1 MNDHAGSLP
10 AQCYLLACD
19 PQRHTVPDRHQL
31 GLLMRGA
38 VLAELLLSGALT
50 DDNGFAG
57 AAGSVQSSGVL
68 GDVLGEVAASK
79 PRRWG
84 AWIRKGWKPTLNTVE
99 ADLREHGVIDV
110 TTKTVLGIVVR
121 RRVTILDEPR
131 ALRLRAVVTDA
142 VQGTGE
148 VSLLT
153 ERDALLA
160 GLATAVELK
169 TTGSVTE
176 RWRLRRRIADI
187 QRRGEP
193 VVPAL
198 RAAFGQLRAARTS
211 GGGGG
216 A

>member
-1 MNDHAGSLP
+1 MGGLP
-10 AQCYLLACD
+10 AQCYVLACD
-19 PQRHTVPDRHQL
+19 PERHTLPDRHQL

-38 VLAELLLSGALT
+38 TLAELMLAGALT
-50 DDNGFAG
+50 DDNGFARVAEG
-57 AAGSVQSSGVL
+57 APSDFPGVP
-68 GDVLGEVAASK
+68 GAVLAEVAASK

-84 AWIRKGWKPTLNTVE
+84 AWIRREWKPTLGQVE
-99 ADLREHGVIDV
+99 AGLSERGTIDV
-110 TTKTVLGIVVR
+110 TTTKVLGIVMR
-121 RRVTILDEPR
+121 RRVTIHDEPR

-148 VSLLT
+148 VGLLT

-160 GLATAVELK
+160 GLATAVELRA
-169 TTGSVTE
+169 TGSVTE

-211 GGGGG
+211 GGSGGG
-216 A
+216 